1 MANVKMNGVNP
12 WVNGAMTSPTPH
24 SDVTSDEAP
33 PPGDGGGAEF
43 VGPSCGHHGPYTF
56 FKAVRVPY
64 DPAGDPGGDVKPI
77 RRCRLLALGDFFLV
91 KLWSHQEIISI
102 GELQLL
108 WEDKLSAQPLA
119 SVKLYFLPENTPDG
133 RHEEHGQVKHSPPP
147 PHWPPWP
154 TTANSI
160 YRPILNIFAIMRQ

>member
-1 MANVKMNGVNP
+1 MNGVNP
-12 WVNGAMTSPTPH
+12 WVNGAVTSPTPP

-33 PPGDGGGAEF
+33 PPGDWGGAEF
-43 VGPSCGHHGPYTF
+43 VGASCGHHGPYTF

-64 DPAGDPGGDVKPI
+64 DPVGDPVGEVKPV
-77 RRCRLLALGDFFLV
+77 RRCRVLALGDFFLV

-108 WEDKLSAQPLA
+108 WEDKLSGQPLA

-133 RHEEHGQVKHSPPP
+133 RHEEHGQVIIEI
-147 PHWPPWP
+147 P
-154 TTANSI
+154 TWSSLEI
-160 YRPILNIFAIMRQ
+160 